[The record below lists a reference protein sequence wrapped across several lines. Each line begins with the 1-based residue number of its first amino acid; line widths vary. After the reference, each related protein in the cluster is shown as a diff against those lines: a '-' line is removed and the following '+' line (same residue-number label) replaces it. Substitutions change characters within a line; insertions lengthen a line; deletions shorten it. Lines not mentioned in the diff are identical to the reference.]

1 VTVTAP
7 PRPPATGDPV
17 DWGDPE
23 ALITEARQRAWRRR
37 RRYAAAVAVLALLA
51 TSVIVVFGRPEP
63 PQSLSPEPP
72 PTLLVPPDPDDAALI
87 VAKFGKIHVGWVLVY
102 ADGRVIEYGS
112 NGQCS
117 DCDERSEYAGGD
129 LFERRLTANGLNL
142 VRSGTIPPRFLLSG
156 RQVYDPAM
164 PADTWADP
172 EFKPYLPSR
181 YAACFDPGNPEEIV
195 GRLPAA
201 ARPLLRGKE
210 LRTHS
215 NIDPYFPDLAW
226 PPAECFEPS
235 TEEAIVL
242 YKTLRRAGFAF
253 EWSGGEKLV
262 PADEWPPPWERPA
275 APAAGSRNRQRF
287 RCASCRSS
295 HTGSTSTS
303 AGDPQR
309 LEPTLL
315 AAVSRAEEIIRRL
328 VGSEVAGR
336 LKKAAAQS
344 SIAVARDAVVH
355 IRCRRP

>member
-7 PRPPATGDPV
+7 PRPPQPHDPGE
-17 DWGDPE
+17 WANPE
-23 ALITEARQRAWRRR
+23 ALIAEARQRAWRRR
-37 RRYAAAVAVLALLA
+37 RRYAAVVAVLALVA
-51 TSVIVVFGRPEP
+51 ASVIVVFGRPEP

-87 VAKFGKIHVGWVLVY
+87 VAKFGKIHVGWVVVY

-156 RQVYDPAM
+156 RQVYDPAI

-262 PADEWPPPWERPA
+262 PADEWPPPWAGAPRGPCGGVEEPA
-275 APAAGSRNRQRF
+275 
-287 RCASCRSS
+287 
-295 HTGSTSTS
+295 
-303 AGDPQR
+303 
-309 LEPTLL
+309 
-315 AAVSRAEEIIRRL
+315 EISVCFMPIL
-328 VGSEVAGR
+328 PHGEYVDFGG
-336 LKKAAAQS
+336 
-344 SIAVARDAVVH
+344 
-355 IRCRRP
+355 